1 MLQEKQFF
9 LSCLAKGPDSQRR
22 IANKMA
28 TRFSTSPAAVKNA
41 LLEEGLIE
49 IDCIKREGAMKKLN
63 HYYRLTDKK
72 LQEIANAKQQDNKTQ
87 ISEWE
92 DGTPKSK
99 GNAFDWS
106 SKKCSLFS
114 KMELAQ
120 MTQKYHN
127 NQPITIYSRA

>member
-9 LSCLAKGPDSQRR
+9 LSCLEKGPESLRR
-22 IANKMA
+22 ISNRMS
-28 TRFSTSPAAVKNA
+28 TRFSISPAAVKNA
-41 LLEEGLIE
+41 LLKEGLIE
-49 IDCIKREGAMKKLN
+49 LDCVRREGETQRLN
-63 HYYRLTDKK
+63 HYFRLTDKK
-72 LQEIANAKQQDNKTQ
+72 LEVTQEVEQQEPENQ
-87 ISEWE
+87 VSEWE

-99 GNAFDWS
+99 GNAFDWA
-106 SKKCSLFS
+106 SKKCTLFS

>member
-1 MLQEKQFF
+1 MSTK
-9 LSCLAKGPDSQRR
+9 
-22 IANKMA
+22 
-28 TRFSTSPAAVKNA
+28 FSTSPAAVKNA
-41 LLEEGLIE
+41 LLEEGFIE
-49 IDCIKREGAMKKLN
+49 IDCIKREGQMQKFN
-63 HYYRLTDKK
+63 HYYRLTGKK
-72 LQEIANAKQQDNKTQ
+72 LKVVEEVEQQNPKTQ
-87 ISEWE
+87 VSKWE

-127 NQPITIYSRA
+127 NHPITIYSRA